1 MAGPLGFFKGLTAR
15 VLYSMPAN
23 AICWSTYEF
32 FKFYLCGI
40 DREHYKSTIT
50 GKSHL
55 QPRKASM
62 SEADDIHIPGAY
74 LMVPVEETS
83 EELQNI
89 PKESSSTTTT
99 TTQTQP
105 PHSPPAI
112 PTGPIKT
119 VCELSTSV
127 TAPTLNLTT
136 RHTDVKSPFDR
147 GFSSP

>member
-1 MAGPLGFFKGLTAR
+1 MAGPFGFFKGLTAR

-40 DREHYKSTIT
+40 DRDLYKSTIT
-50 GKSHL
+50 GKNML
-55 QPRKASM
+55 QPRKTTASNVV
-62 SEADDIHIPGAY
+62 DDIHIPNAY
-74 LMVPVEETS
+74 LMVPVSETS
-83 EELQNI
+83 EELKN
-89 PKESSSTTTT
+89 PKESLL
-99 TTQTQP
+99 
-105 PHSPPAI
+105 PHSPPPTPPPAAI

-127 TAPTLNLTT
+127 TSPTLNLNT
-136 RHTDVKSPFDR
+136 RHTDVKNPFDR

>member
-15 VLYSMPAN
+15 VLYAMPAN

-40 DREHYKSTIT
+40 DRDLYKSTIT
-50 GKSHL
+50 GKNML
-55 QPRKASM
+55 QPRKTS
-62 SEADDIHIPGAY
+62 SDVVVDDIHIPNAY
-74 LMVPVEETS
+74 LMVPVPETS
-83 EELQNI
+83 EELKN
-89 PKESSSTTTT
+89 PKESSMTTTT
-99 TTQTQP
+99 PHHPHTP
-105 PHSPPAI
+105 PTI

-127 TAPTLNLTT
+127 TSPTLNLTT